1 MQNRI
6 NDKINIAIMDN
17 ELSATGWGLNQL
29 AWTLYWFVDFFDI
42 VFFKD
47 QPVPIP
53 VLTFEKT
60 RVNSLGYY
68 RVGLNDFAVKEQI
81 NLNRLYINSPLSA
94 LLQTLIHEMVH
105 SWEFLYVDEK
115 KRTKNWYHKM
125 CFRKKMADIGI
136 LTNAKGCHL
145 FIQDPFIFLLRKHGV
160 DFSNYTYTEGSKKV
174 IVIPPTMERK
184 GKSKLMKWS
193 CGCTNLRV
201 GIKDLEAKCL
211 KCENKFEL
219 VT

>member
-17 ELSATGWGLNQL
+17 ELSATDWEMNQL
-29 AWTLYWFVDFFDI
+29 AWTLYWFVDFFNI

-60 RVNSLGYY
+60 RVNSMGYY

-81 NLNRLYINSPLSA
+81 NLNRLYINSPLSE

-115 KRTKNWYHKM
+115 KRTNNWYHKM
-125 CFRKKMADIGI
+125 CFRKKMAYLGI
-136 LTNAKGCHL
+136 LTDKKGCHL
-145 FIQDPFIFLLRKHGV
+145 FIHDPFIFLLRKHGV
-160 DFSNYTYTEGSKKV
+160 DFSNLCYAENSKKV
-174 IVIPPTMERK
+174 MKNPIEKKVK
-184 GKSKLMKWS
+184 GKSKLKKWS

-211 KCENKFEL
+211 KCDNEFEL